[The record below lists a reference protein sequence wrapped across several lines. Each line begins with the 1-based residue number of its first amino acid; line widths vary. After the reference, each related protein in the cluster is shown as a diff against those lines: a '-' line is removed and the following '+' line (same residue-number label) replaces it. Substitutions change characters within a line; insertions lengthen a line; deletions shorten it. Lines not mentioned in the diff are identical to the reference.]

1 MRSLE
6 VELRSKGV
14 TPLPQLTDNEGE
26 NVNEEGVKEDGGVYS
41 NEYVFHI

>member
-14 TPLPQLTDNEGE
+14 TQLTDNEGE
-26 NVNEEGVKEDGGVYS
+26 NVNEEGVKEDGGVYN
-41 NEYVFHI
+41 NEYVFRI